1 MRGTVPALVALV
13 CPLGHRS
20 SAIGTAAQPRCEVV
34 PGPAGIVQ
42 SVTAP
47 RATRLPAT
55 LAWAVRLLF
64 VEAAGLGLL
73 TAYLIYLDLTDTL
86 DSVLVA
92 IALTV
97 LAAFG
102 AACVAFLGRALA
114 RLAKGARGPAIVVQL
129 MVIAT
134 GGFLL
139 QTGPLWLGLV
149 LMALAVTVGLLIVLP
164 PSTRAL
170 GLD

>member
-1 MRGTVPALVALV
+1 MPV
-13 CPLGHRS
+13 
-20 SAIGTAAQPRCEVV
+20 
-34 PGPAGIVQ
+34 
-42 SVTAP
+42 
-47 RATRLPAT
+47 T

-64 VEAAGLGLL
+64 AQAVALGAL
-73 TAYLIYLDLTDTL
+73 TAYLIYLDLTADET
-86 DSVLVA
+86 SVAVA

-97 LAAFG
+97 LTALG
-102 AACVAFLGRALA
+102 AVVVAFVGRALA
-114 RLAKGARGPAIVVQL
+114 RLARGARGPA
-129 MVIAT
+129 MVIQLFVIAA

-149 LMALAVTVGLLIVLP
+149 LMALAVAVGVLIVLP